1 MIDSF
6 LAWAQAFMLQV
17 ALAVRSGRSLAV
29 PAISSL
35 FFFYVLLRGIRP
47 LPIPRFWKAVSVIPA
62 FLGAFHILIYISL
75 SRMDM
80 RPDGLRTLLTILSFI
95 SAVVILWALLLVCRD
110 ICLACRVLLR
120 RLGLRRKTDKSAS
133 AALPD
138 PARRRFLLNG
148 GLLLGAGV
156 MGGIGARNALG
167 TPEIIPTV
175 ITLPRLPSALDG
187 LRIVQ
192 LSDLHVSDVVT
203 RAWVRD
209 VVERVNALQPDL
221 IVLTGDFVDG
231 HPRDLMKDIEPLAE
245 LSAPCGVHAC
255 TGNHDFYSGLEDWL
269 PRFRELGLGILR
281 NEHAVLDVS
290 GTPLII
296 AGLHDLNERV
306 RGQGPE
312 PAQAL
317 KGAPEGG
324 FRILLE
330 HHPQEAPNRAS
341 FADLMLCGHTHGGQ
355 IPLLRPLVRRANN
368 GFIAGSYTVGSMRL
382 YVNRGTGVWGGLP
395 LRLGVPAEIS
405 LLTLHSGP
413 PA

>member
-1 MIDSF
+1 MIDTF

-29 PAISSL
+29 PAVSSL
-35 FFFYVLLRGIRP
+35 FFLYVLLRGIRP
-47 LPIPRFWKAVSVIPA
+47 LSASRFWKVVSVIPA
-62 FLGAFHILIYISL
+62 FLGAFHILIYLSL

-80 RPDGLRTLLTILSFI
+80 RPDGLQTPLTILSFI
-95 SAVVILWALLLVCRD
+95 SAVVILWALLLICRD

-120 RLGLRRKTDKSAS
+120 RLVRRGKADNT
-133 AALPD
+133 LPD
-138 PARRRFLLNG
+138 PARRQFLLNG
-148 GLLLGAGV
+148 GLLLSAGV
-156 MGGIGARNALG
+156 MGGLGARNALG
-167 TPEIIPTV
+167 APKIIPSV
-175 ITLPRLPSALDG
+175 ITVPRLPSSLDG

-192 LSDLHVSDVVT
+192 LSDLHVSDVIT

-209 VVERVNALQPDL
+209 VVEKVNALQPDL
-221 IVLTGDFVDG
+221 ITLTGDFVDG
-231 HPRDLMKDIEPLAE
+231 HPSELMKDIEPLAD
-245 LSAPCGVHAC
+245 LRAPCGVHAC

-269 PRFRELGLGILR
+269 PRFRELGLGVLR
-281 NEHAVLDVS
+281 NEHVILDVK
-290 GTPLII
+290 GTPLTII
-296 AGLHDLNERV
+296 GLHDLNERV
-306 RGQGPE
+306 RGQGPN
-312 PAQAL
+312 PVQAL

-330 HHPQEAPNRAS
+330 HHPQEAPKRTP

-355 IPLLRPLVRRANN
+355 LPLLAPLVRRANN
-368 GFIAGSYTVGSMRL
+368 GFIAGSYHVGDMRL

-405 LLTLHSGP
+405 LLTLRQ